1 MYGYLDAALHV
12 KLSLGADAVMAGV
25 SERYSGPV
33 ALAYLCTPVSPP
45 PPMHQTDLSS
55 LVLCCSWG
63 SPVTRPSSMP
73 EPRHAL

>member
-45 PPMHQTDLSS
+45 PP
-55 LVLCCSWG
+55 C
-63 SPVTRPSSMP
+63 TRPTF
-73 EPRHAL
+73 PRSCFAVRGGLQ